1 MGTREAIA
9 AAIEDNYQATNGA
22 EVTNCE
28 DIADA
33 ILATIRENITLE
45 WSQYCHTGSCSAQ
58 TPFGE
63 YVVEHTGFN
72 EFSVWSPNAP
82 EMHDDPDVATGLSLE
97 AAKAAAL
104 EHKRDTI
111 IAQITGAGE

>member
-1 MGTREAIA
+1 MGLREAIA

-45 WSQYCHTGSCSAQ
+45 WVWVTEGATWVSVPGAFGVQYAAWDTHFRPPVGRSVAVSG
-58 TPFGE
+58 GE
-63 YVVEHTGFN
+63 
-72 EFSVWSPNAP
+72 
-82 EMHDDPDVATGLSLE
+82 E

-104 EHKRDTI
+104 EHYRDTLM
-111 IAQITGAGE
+111 AQITGAGNDT